1 MDKEEL
7 KNNVASVLKKHDLSI
22 EELEKIAGGRVS
34 PCWNPKSNPIDEL
47 INGRWYDWLSRLI
60 MNKLQPPAP
69 RTRAVNNKQD
79 PNDIDI

>member
-34 PCWNPKSNPIDEL
+34 PCWNPKSNPIDGI
-47 INGRWYDWLSRLI
+47 INGPFYEWLSRLI
-60 MNKLQPPAP
+60 MNKLQPPEP
-69 RTRAVNNKQD
+69 RSRPVDNKQNV
-79 PNDIDI
+79 NDIDI